1 MWLHGRL
8 RGCFCN
14 DDKHR
19 VITSNNN
26 THLFLEFSRHY
37 LYNLLGDYMRLRKKH
52 FAIPEMKENP
62 YVFFETEGL
71 KDRWQEIFGNNNEI
85 RVELGAGK
93 GEFLRQM
100 ALRHPDVNFVAFD
113 KETNAF
119 IYAARK
125 IKDNELNNVRAVAID
140 IEKID
145 EVFNEDAVSTIY
157 INFCNPWPKPRQQK
171 RRLTYPLFLERYKK
185 FLKVGGKIYLKVD
198 DRDLFEASLDYFD
211 ECGFKCVFKTF
222 DMKLEDFP
230 DNIVTEYESKWRSID
245 KPILYGIFERI
256 N

>member
-1 MWLHGRL
+1 
-8 RGCFCN
+8 
-14 DDKHR
+14 
-19 VITSNNN
+19 
-26 THLFLEFSRHY
+26 
-37 LYNLLGDYMRLRKKH
+37 
-52 FAIPEMKENP
+52 MKENP

-100 ALRHPDVNFVAFD
+100 ALRNPDVNFVAFD

-145 EVFNEDAVSTIY
+145 EAFNDDTVSTIY

-211 ECGFKCVFKTF
+211 ESGFKCVFKTF